1 MRVSVF
7 GLVVAAGLYGC
18 GGSLDMT
25 SQERLIQSDMIQNNI
40 RAWATALNNRQLDS
54 VLTAYDQSDQL
65 ITIWPGG
72 QRAVGGEANQQVV
85 TDFYSEIQF
94 LSFNP
99 QNVTVEVLNAGAAV
113 ASFRFS
119 MDIVLNDTRRDPYSG
134 QATLVW
140 TRSAE
145 TDPWRIVVQQLSRNP
160 Y

>member
-1 MRVSVF
+1 MRVSAF
-7 GLVVAAGLYGC
+7 GLTVAAALYGC
-18 GGSLDMT
+18 GASLDLT
-25 SQERLIQSDMIQNNI
+25 SQERSIEADRIENNVKE
-40 RAWATALNNRQLDS
+40 WATSLNNRQIDS
-54 VLTAYDQSDQL
+54 VVSMYDQSDQL
-65 ITIWPGG
+65 IAIWPGG
-72 QRAVGGEANQQVV
+72 QRALGGEQNQQVV
-85 TDFYSEIQF
+85 ADFYSTIQF

-99 QNVTVEVLNAGAAV
+99 QNVTIDVLNAGAAV

-145 TDPWRIVVQQLSRNP
+145 TEPWKIAVQQLSRNP